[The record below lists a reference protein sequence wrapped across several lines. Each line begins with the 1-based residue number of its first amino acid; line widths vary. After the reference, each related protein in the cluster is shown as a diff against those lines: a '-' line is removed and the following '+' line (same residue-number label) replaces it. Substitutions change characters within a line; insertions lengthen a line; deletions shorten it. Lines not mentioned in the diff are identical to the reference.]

1 MNKQKICI
9 IGGGLTGLI
18 TAATLMKLDL
28 EIDLITE
35 NIDQIIKT
43 NRTTAISQDNYNNL
57 RKLKLFNNIEKDF
70 WPCSKMR
77 LYTDNKE
84 AKFNQVFELIN
95 DKNQNKKILYMIK
108 NSVILEHLIK
118 KLKINK
124 QVKFKSQKKVSEIVS
139 SGLLKSVKFKNID
152 HSKYNLVIVCT
163 GYNSNLLNNFFR
175 NTVFKKRYNEIAITT
190 ILKHDFL
197 KNNIAR
203 QIFLNNEILALLPIS
218 NTKTSIVWSI
228 KKSLFNKYV
237 YKKGL
242 FLKKKI
248 KFYTKDFLK
257 KIKFISKIEF
267 KDLNLI
273 IRKKYYKDRVLL
285 FGDAL
290 HVIHPL
296 AGQGFNMTLRD
307 LTSLEKILKE
317 KISLGLDIGSSDI
330 LSEFSNEAKPR
341 NFMYSMGVDVLK
353 SSFSSQN
360 QPYKEFR
367 NKILTNLNKSII
379 AKDFFLNLADKGFRF

>member
-1 MNKQKICI
+1 MKKQKVCI

-18 TAATLMKLDL
+18 TAATLIKLDL
-28 EIDLITE
+28 EIDLITG
-35 NIDQIIKT
+35 NISQNIKT

-57 RKLKLFNNIEKDF
+57 RKLKLFKNTEKYF

-84 AKFNQVFELIN
+84 AKFKKVFELIN
-95 DKNQNKKILYMIK
+95 RTNQSKKILYMIK
-108 NSVILEHLIK
+108 NSVLLKHLIR
-118 KLKINK
+118 KLTINK
-124 QVKFKSQKKVSEIVS
+124 QVKFKSQKKISDIVS

-152 HSKYNLVIVCT
+152 HSKYNLIIVCA

-175 NTVFKKRYNEIAITT
+175 NTVFKKRYNEVAITT

-228 KKSLFNKYV
+228 KKSLFNEYQ

-257 KIKFISKIEF
+257 KIKFISKMEF

-290 HVIHPL
+290 HIIHPF
-296 AGQGFNMTLRD
+296 AGQGFNMILRD
-307 LTSLEKILKE
+307 LKSLEKILKE
-317 KISLGLDIGSSDI
+317 KIKLGLDIGSSDI
-330 LSEFSNEAKPR
+330 LSEFSDEIKPG
-341 NFMYSMGVDVLK
+341 NFIYSMGVDILK
-353 SSFSSQN
+353 SSFSSQS
-360 QPYKEFR
+360 QLHKKFR

-379 AKDFFLNLADKGFRF
+379 AKDLFLNLADKGFRF

>member
-35 NIDQIIKT
+35 NISQNIKT
-43 NRTTAISQDNYNNL
+43 NRTTAISQENYNNL
-57 RKLKLFNNIEKDF
+57 RKLKLFNNTEKDF
-70 WPCSKMR
+70 WPCLKMR

-118 KLKINK
+118 ELKINK
-124 QVKFKSQKKVSEIVS
+124 QVKFKSQKKISDIVS

-152 HSKYNLVIVCT
+152 HSKYNLVIICA

-228 KKSLFNKYV
+228 KKDVMNKYKNKN
-237 YKKGL
+237 YF
-242 FLKKKI
+242 FLKKRI
-248 KFYTKDFLK
+248 KFYTKYFLK
-257 KIKFISKIEF
+257 KVKFITGIKY
-267 KDLNLI
+267 KDLNLL
-273 IRKKYYKDRVLL
+273 IRKKYYQDRVLL

-290 HVIHPL
+290 HQVHPL

-307 LTSLEKILKE
+307 LASLEKTLTN
-317 KISLGLDIGSSDI
+317 KINLGLDIGSSDI
-330 LSEFSNEAKPR
+330 LSEFSDEIKPR
-341 NFMYSMGVDVLK
+341 NFVHSIGIDFIK
-353 SSFSSQN
+353 NCFSFE
-360 QPYKEFR
+360 KKIFKDFR
-367 NKILTNLNKSII
+367 NKIITKLNKNNFV
-379 AKDFFLNLADKGFRF
+379 KNQFLNFADIGFKL

>member
-1 MNKQKICI
+1 
-9 IGGGLTGLI
+9 
-18 TAATLMKLDL
+18 
-28 EIDLITE
+28 
-35 NIDQIIKT
+35 
-43 NRTTAISQDNYNNL
+43 
-57 RKLKLFNNIEKDF
+57 
-70 WPCSKMR
+70 
-77 LYTDNKE
+77 
-84 AKFNQVFELIN
+84 
-95 DKNQNKKILYMIK
+95 MIK
-108 NSVILEHLIK
+108 NSVILKHLIK

-152 HSKYNLVIVCT
+152 HAKYNLVIVCA

-228 KKSLFNKYV
+228 KKSLFNKYT

-353 SSFSSQN
+353 SSFSSQY

-379 AKDFFLNLADKGFRF
+379 AKDLFLNLADKGFRF